1 MTPEIR
7 KAALRIAAKTA
18 LVVTIGCSGGGSS
31 TKATPPANTGGTAGA
46 AVVACDAHLGA
57 LATIEKDKLAAD
69 DPLKARMDVYGK
81 VFANVGE
88 RTSPRTQECCTEHLD
103 KGGSSSALRWECC
116 SALPETAS
124 PSACT
129 PWGPPCPPEMPA
141 LA

>member
-18 LVVTIGCSGGGSS
+18 LVVTIGCSGGSSS
-31 TKATPPANTGGTAGA
+31 TKATPPTNTGGSAAA
-46 AVVACDAHLGA
+46 AVVACDAHLAG

-69 DPLKARMDVYGK
+69 DPLKGRMDVYGK
-81 VFANVGE
+81 VFASVAD
-88 RTSPRTQECCTEHLD
+88 RTSPRTQECCNEELTTNGTNS
-103 KGGSSSALRWECC
+103 KLRWECC
-116 SALPETAS
+116 SAVEPNTQAM
-124 PSACT
+124 ACT